1 MLSGDPE
8 HCCSHHRTILSMAEA
23 TASHLPHILRGIGIR
38 QVRLATGLVLF
49 AYITSHFI
57 NHALG
62 NISLSAMDDMLT
74 YHMLFWQSWPVL
86 IVFYG
91 SVLIHMGLGL
101 WALYV
106 RRQFRWIA
114 TEMVQL
120 LFGLSIPLLILA
132 HFIGTRLASPLF
144 GIQRDYPQVF
154 FSHWVANPE
163 NKWFMSVALVIAWV
177 HGCIG
182 LYFWLRTKSYF
193 KKISSLLLALAVIV
207 PTLALLGLYQGGRSV
222 IRASASP
229 EWRADN
235 LSRDKAGT
243 AAQQVLL
250 NRIIVDSQYGYLGL
264 IGLALAARGVR
275 ALLERRRGLIRLS
288 YGNGKT
294 VRIPRGLSVLE
305 ASTRF
310 NIPHSSACGGRARCS
325 TCRIRVVG
333 DCSHLPAPSNREAF
347 VLERV
352 GAGNDPAIR
361 LACQLRPQNDV
372 AFFQIFPAQGTASSA
387 SAIKPAHAGRERYV
401 VSMFVDM
408 RGSTKLAEQL
418 LPFDTVFIINRFLTA
433 VSQAVVECGGQPNQF
448 VGDGQL
454 ALFGLST
461 NPQTACRQAVEAAS
475 RIAVHVDA
483 LNEFLGDDVPEP
495 LRFGIGI
502 HGGEVIIGD
511 IGSEE
516 HTVFTALG
524 DPVNVAA
531 RLQDMTKALSCE
543 AIVSED
549 VLKTGNLTA
558 DSLPRV
564 EVPIRGRVE
573 PLVVYTAEKAAG
585 LSVLVADF
593 AVAAA

>member
-1 MLSGDPE
+1 
-8 HCCSHHRTILSMAEA
+8 MAE
-23 TASHLPHILRGIGIR
+23 TAASPLPRFLRGIGIR
-38 QVRLATGLVLF
+38 QVRLATGLILF
-49 AYITSHFI
+49 AYLISHFT

-62 NISLSAMDDMLT
+62 NISLSAMDDALV

-91 SVLIHMGLGL
+91 AVLTHLGLGI
-101 WALYV
+101 WALYA
-106 RRQFRWIA
+106 RRQFRWTTIEL
-114 TEMVQL
+114 TQL
-120 LFGLSIPLLILA
+120 VFGLSIPA
-132 HFIGTRLASPLF
+132 FVIGHLVGVRIAAPLF
-144 GIQRDYPQVF
+144 GHEKDYPQVF
-154 FSHWVANPE
+154 FAYWVFRPHL
-163 NKWFMSVALVIAWV
+163 KWMMYALLVLSWV

-182 LYFWLRTKSYF
+182 IYFWVRTKPYF
-193 KKISSLLLALAVIV
+193 RKISSLLLALAVIL
-207 PTLALLGLYQGGRSV
+207 PTLSLLGLYQAGRTV
-222 IRASASP
+222 ERASAAP

-235 LSRDKAGT
+235 LSRDKVGT
-243 AAQQVLL
+243 SADQAVIEQIASYSL
-250 NRIIVDSQYGYLGL
+250 YGYFGL
-264 IGLALAARGVR
+264 IGLTLAARGVR
-275 ALLERRRGLIRLS
+275 ALAERRRGLVRLS

-294 VRIPRGLSVLE
+294 VRVPIGLSVLE

-310 NIPHSSACGGRARCS
+310 NIPHSSVCGGRARCS
-325 TCRIRVVG
+325 TCRIRVIG
-333 DCSHLPAPSNREAF
+333 DCSALPEPSNRETF

-352 GAGNDPAIR
+352 GAGHDPAIR
-361 LACQLRPQNDV
+361 LACQLRPRTDV
-372 AFFQIFPAQGTASSA
+372 SFFQIFPAHTTASSA
-387 SAIKPAHAGRERYV
+387 AAIKPALPGRERYV

-461 NPQTACRQAVEAAS
+461 NPQTACRQAIEAAS
-475 RIAVHVDA
+475 RIAIHVDA
-483 LNEFLGDDVPEP
+483 LNEFLGNDVPEP

-524 DPVNVAA
+524 DSVNVAA

-543 AIVSED
+543 VVVSGD
-549 VLKTGNLTA
+549 VLKTAHVSVG
-558 DSLPRV
+558 DLPQI

-573 PLVVYTAEKAAG
+573 PLIVYTVKKAG
-585 LSVLVADF
+585 MLSDMVADF

>member
-1 MLSGDPE
+1 
-8 HCCSHHRTILSMAEA
+8 MAE
-23 TASHLPHILRGIGIR
+23 TAASPLAHALRGIGIR

-49 AYITSHFI
+49 AYIVSHFAI
-57 NHALG
+57 HALG
-62 NISLSAMDDMLT
+62 NISLGTLDDALY
-74 YHMLFWQSWPVL
+74 YHAWFWQSWPVL
-86 IVFYG
+86 VLLYG
-91 SVLIHMGLGL
+91 SVLIHLGLGI
-101 WALYV
+101 WALYA
-106 RRQFRWIA
+106 RRQFRWTGIEL
-114 TEMVQL
+114 TQL
-120 LFGLSIPLLILA
+120 VFGLSIPA
-132 HFIGTRLASPLF
+132 FIISHVIGVRLAAPLF
-144 GIQRDYPQVF
+144 GHEKDYPQVF
-154 FSHWVANPE
+154 FAYWVFRPQMQWMMYAVLLIS
-163 NKWFMSVALVIAWV
+163 WI

-182 LYFWLRTKSYF
+182 IYFWMRAKPYF
-193 KKISSLLLALAVIV
+193 RAVAPWLLALAVIL
-207 PTLALLGLYQGGRSV
+207 PTISMLGLYQGGRAV
-222 IRASASP
+222 QRASGSP

-235 LSRDKAGT
+235 LSREKVGT
-243 AAQQVLL
+243 ATEQASLELISSAVL
-250 NRIIVDSQYGYLGL
+250 YGYFGL
-264 IGLALAARGVR
+264 IGFALVARGVR
-275 ALLERRRGLIRLS
+275 AMVERRRGLVRLS

-294 VRIPRGLSVLE
+294 VRVPIGLSVLE

-310 NIPHSSACGGRARCS
+310 NIPHSSVCGGRARCS
-325 TCRIRVVG
+325 TCRIRIIG
-333 DCSHLPAPSNREAF
+333 DCSQLPTPSNREAF

-361 LACQLRPQNDV
+361 LACQLRPRADV
-372 AFFQIFPAQGTASSA
+372 AFFQIFPANTAASSA
-387 SAIKPAHAGRERYV
+387 TAIKPAHAGRERYI

-454 ALFGLST
+454 ALFGLSAD
-461 NPQTACRQAVEAAS
+461 PQTACRQAIEAAA

-483 LNEFLGDDVPEP
+483 LNEFLGDDVPQP

-502 HGGEVIIGD
+502 HGGDVIIGD

-543 AIVSED
+543 VIVSEN
-549 VLKTGNLTA
+549 VLKTAHLEPGDLH
-558 DSLPRV
+558 RI

-573 PLVVYTAEKAAG
+573 PLVVYTVEKAAA
-585 LSVLVADF
+585 LSDMTADF

>member
-1 MLSGDPE
+1 
-8 HCCSHHRTILSMAEA
+8 MAE
-23 TASHLPHILRGIGIR
+23 TSASPLPRFLRGIGIR
-38 QVRLATGLVLF
+38 QVRLATGLILF
-49 AYITSHFI
+49 AYLISHFT

-62 NISLSAMDDMLT
+62 NISLSAMDDALV

-91 SVLIHMGLGL
+91 AVLTHLGLGI
-101 WALYV
+101 WALYA
-106 RRQFRWIA
+106 RRQFRWTAIEL
-114 TEMVQL
+114 TQL
-120 LFGLSIPLLILA
+120 VFGLSIPM
-132 HFIGTRLASPLF
+132 FVIGHLVGVRIAAPLF
-144 GIQRDYPQVF
+144 GHEKDYPQVVF
-154 FSHWVANPE
+154 AYWVFRPHL
-163 NKWFMSVALVIAWV
+163 KWMMYALLVLSWV

-182 LYFWLRTKSYF
+182 IYFWVRTKPYF
-193 KKISSLLLALAVIV
+193 RKISSLLLALAVIL
-207 PTLALLGLYQGGRSV
+207 PTLSLLGLYQAGRTV
-222 IRASASP
+222 ERASAAP

-235 LSRDKAGT
+235 LSRDKVGT
-243 AAQQVLL
+243 SADQAVIEQIASYSL
-250 NRIIVDSQYGYLGL
+250 YGYFGL
-264 IGLALAARGVR
+264 IGLTLAARGVR
-275 ALLERRRGLIRLS
+275 ALVERRRGLVRLS

-294 VRIPRGLSVLE
+294 VRVPIGLSVLE

-310 NIPHSSACGGRARCS
+310 NIPHSSVCGGRARCS
-325 TCRIRVVG
+325 TCRIRVIG
-333 DCSHLPAPSNREAF
+333 DCSALPEPSNRETF

-352 GAGNDPAIR
+352 GAGHDPAIR
-361 LACQLRPQNDV
+361 LACQLRPRTDV
-372 AFFQIFPAQGTASSA
+372 SFFQIFPAHTSASSA
-387 SAIKPAHAGRERYV
+387 ATIKPALPGRERYV

-461 NPQTACRQAVEAAS
+461 NPQTACRQAIEAAS
-475 RIAVHVDA
+475 RIAIHVDA
-483 LNEFLGDDVPEP
+483 LNEFLGNDVPEP

-524 DPVNVAA
+524 DSVNVAA

-543 AIVSED
+543 AVVSGD
-549 VLKTGNLTA
+549 VLKTAHLSVGDL
-558 DSLPRV
+558 LQI

-573 PLVVYTAEKAAG
+573 PLIVYTVKKAG
-585 LSVLVADF
+585 MLSDMVADF

>member
-1 MLSGDPE
+1 
-8 HCCSHHRTILSMAEA
+8 MAES
-23 TASHLPHILRGIGIR
+23 TASHLPRILRGIGIR
-38 QVRLATGLVLF
+38 QIRLATGLVLF
-49 AYITSHFI
+49 AYVLSHFS

-62 NISLSAMDDMLT
+62 NISLGAMDAALY
-74 YHMLFWQSWPVL
+74 YHALLWQSWPMVVL
-86 IVFYG
+86 LYG
-91 SVLIHMGLGL
+91 SVAIHVGLGL
-101 WALYV
+101 WALYA
-106 RRQFRWIA
+106 RRHFRWTGIEL
-114 TEMVQL
+114 TQL
-120 LFGLSIPLLILA
+120 LFGLSIPV
-132 HFIGTRLASPLF
+132 FIISHVIGVRLAAALF
-144 GIQRDYPQVF
+144 AHQKDYPQVF
-154 FSHWVANPE
+154 FAYWVFRPE
-163 NKWFMSVALVIAWV
+163 MQWTMYAVLLVSWV

-182 LYFWLRTKSYF
+182 IYFWVRSKPF
-193 KKISSLLLALAVIV
+193 FRKISSLLLALAVIL
-207 PTLALLGLYQGGRSV
+207 PTLSMLGLYQGGRAV
-222 IRASASP
+222 QRASAAP

-235 LSRDKAGT
+235 LSLDKVGT
-243 AAQQVLL
+243 GAEQTSLEQISSAVL
-250 NRIIVDSQYGYLGL
+250 YGYFGL

-275 ALLERRRGLIRLS
+275 ALVERRRGLVRLS

-294 VRIPRGLSVLE
+294 VRVPVGLSVLE

-325 TCRIRVVG
+325 TCRIRVIG
-333 DCSHLPAPSNREAF
+333 DCSHLPAPSNRETF

-352 GAGNDPAIR
+352 GAGGDPAIR
-361 LACQLRPQNDV
+361 LACQLRPRTDV
-372 AFFQIFPAQGTASSA
+372 AFFQIFPAQAGASSA
-387 SAIKPAHAGRERYV
+387 ATVKPAHPGRERYV

-433 VSQAVVECGGQPNQF
+433 VSQAVVECGGQPNQL

-454 ALFGLST
+454 ALFGLAT
-461 NPQTACRQAVEAAS
+461 NPQTACRQAIEAAS
-475 RIAVHVDA
+475 RIAIHVDA
-483 LNEFLGDDVPEP
+483 LNEFLGNDVPEP
-495 LRFGIGI
+495 LRFGLGV

-524 DPVNVAA
+524 DSVNVAA

-543 AIVSED
+543 AIISED
-549 VLKTGNLTA
+549 ILKTANLAAGNLH
-558 DSLPRV
+558 RV

-573 PLVVYTAEKAAG
+573 PLVVYTAEKAAA

>member
-1 MLSGDPE
+1 
-8 HCCSHHRTILSMAEA
+8 MAE
-23 TASHLPHILRGIGIR
+23 TSASPLPRFLRGIGIR
-38 QVRLATGLVLF
+38 QVRLATGLILF
-49 AYITSHFI
+49 AYLISHFT

-62 NISLSAMDDMLT
+62 NISLSAMDDALV

-91 SVLIHMGLGL
+91 AVLTHLGLGI
-101 WALYV
+101 WALYA
-106 RRQFRWIA
+106 RRQFRWTAIEL
-114 TEMVQL
+114 TQL
-120 LFGLSIPLLILA
+120 IFGLSIPM
-132 HFIGTRLASPLF
+132 FVIGHLVGVRIATPLF
-144 GIQRDYPQVF
+144 GHEKDYPQVVF
-154 FSHWVANPE
+154 AYWVFRPHL
-163 NKWFMSVALVIAWV
+163 KWMMYALLVLSWV

-182 LYFWLRTKSYF
+182 IYFWVRTKPYF
-193 KKISSLLLALAVIV
+193 RKISSLLLALAVIL
-207 PTLALLGLYQGGRSV
+207 PTLSLLGLYQAGRTV
-222 IRASASP
+222 ERASAAP

-235 LSRDKAGT
+235 LSRDKVGT
-243 AAQQVLL
+243 SADQAVIEQIASYSL
-250 NRIIVDSQYGYLGL
+250 YGYFGL
-264 IGLALAARGVR
+264 IGLTLAARGVR
-275 ALLERRRGLIRLS
+275 ALVERRRGLVRLS

-294 VRIPRGLSVLE
+294 VRVPIGLSVLE

-310 NIPHSSACGGRARCS
+310 NIPHSSVCGGRARCS
-325 TCRIRVVG
+325 TCRIRVIG
-333 DCSHLPAPSNREAF
+333 DCSALPEPSNRETF

-352 GAGNDPAIR
+352 GAGHDPAIR
-361 LACQLRPQNDV
+361 LACQLRPRTDV
-372 AFFQIFPAQGTASSA
+372 SFFQIFPAHTSASSA
-387 SAIKPAHAGRERYV
+387 ATIKPALPGRERYV

-408 RGSTKLAEQL
+408 RGSTKLAEKL

-461 NPQTACRQAVEAAS
+461 NPQTACRQAIEAAS
-475 RIAVHVDA
+475 RIAIHVDA
-483 LNEFLGDDVPEP
+483 LNEFLGHDVPEP

-524 DPVNVAA
+524 DSVNVAA

-543 AIVSED
+543 VVVSGD
-549 VLKTGNLTA
+549 VLKTAHVSVG
-558 DSLPRV
+558 DLPQI
-564 EVPIRGRVE
+564 EVLIRGRVE
-573 PLVVYTAEKAAG
+573 PLIVYTVKKAG
-585 LSVLVADF
+585 MLSDMVADF

>member
-1 MLSGDPE
+1 
-8 HCCSHHRTILSMAEA
+8 MAE
-23 TASHLPHILRGIGIR
+23 TAASPLPRFLRGIGIR
-38 QVRLATGLVLF
+38 QVRLATGLILF
-49 AYITSHFI
+49 AYLISHFA

-62 NISLSAMDDMLT
+62 NISLAATDEALV
-74 YHMLFWQSWPVL
+74 YHMLFWQSWPIL

-91 SVLIHMGLGL
+91 AVLTHLSLGI
-101 WALYV
+101 WALYA
-106 RRQFRWIA
+106 RRQFRWTAIEL
-114 TEMVQL
+114 TQL
-120 LFGLSIPLLILA
+120 VFGLSIPVFVIGHLIGVRIA
-132 HFIGTRLASPLF
+132 APMF
-144 GIQRDYPQVF
+144 GHEKEYPQVF
-154 FSHWVANPE
+154 FAYWVFRPHL
-163 NKWFMSVALVIAWV
+163 KWMMYAVLVLSWV

-182 LYFWLRTKSYF
+182 IYFWVRTKPYF
-193 KKISSLLLALAVIV
+193 RKISSLLLALAVIL
-207 PTLALLGLYQGGRSV
+207 PTLSLLGLYQAGKAV
-222 IRASASP
+222 ERASAAP

-235 LSRDKAGT
+235 LSRDKVGT
-243 AAQQVLL
+243 SADQAKIEQ
-250 NRIIVDSQYGYLGL
+250 IVSYTLYGYFAL

-275 ALLERRRGLIRLS
+275 TLVERRRGLVRLS

-294 VRIPRGLSVLE
+294 VRVPIGLSVLE

-310 NIPHSSACGGRARCS
+310 NIPHSSVCGGRARCS
-325 TCRIRVVG
+325 TCRIRVIG
-333 DCSHLPAPSNREAF
+333 DCSALPEPSNRETF

-352 GAGNDPAIR
+352 GAGHDPAIR
-361 LACQLRPQNDV
+361 LACQLRPRTDV
-372 AFFQIFPAQGTASSA
+372 SFFQIFPAHTTAA
-387 SAIKPAHAGRERYV
+387 SAATIKPALPGRERYV

-461 NPQTACRQAVEAAS
+461 NPQTACRQAIEAAS
-475 RIAVHVDA
+475 RIAIHVDA
-483 LNEFLGDDVPEP
+483 LNEFLGNDVPEP

-524 DPVNVAA
+524 DSVNVAA

-543 AIVSED
+543 AVVSED
-549 VLKTGNLTA
+549 VLKTGHLA
-558 DSLPRV
+558 AGDLPQI

-573 PLVVYTAEKAAG
+573 PLVVYTVKKAG
-585 LSVLVADF
+585 MLSDMAADF

>member
-1 MLSGDPE
+1 
-8 HCCSHHRTILSMAEA
+8 MAE
-23 TASHLPHILRGIGIR
+23 TAASPFIQALRGIGLR

-49 AYITSHFI
+49 AYIVSHFT

-62 NISLSAMDDMLT
+62 NISVGVMDEALYYHAMV
-74 YHMLFWQSWPVL
+74 WQSWPVL
-86 IVFYG
+86 IVLYG
-91 SVLIHMGLGL
+91 SVLIHLGLGL
-101 WALYV
+101 WALYA
-106 RRQFRWIA
+106 RRHFRW
-114 TEMVQL
+114 TGVELTQL
-120 LFGLSIPLLILA
+120 IFGLSIPV
-132 HFIGTRLASPLF
+132 FIISHVIGVRLAAPLF
-144 GIQRDYPQVF
+144 GHEKDYPQVF
-154 FSHWVANPE
+154 FAYWVYRPQMQWPMYA
-163 NKWFMSVALVIAWV
+163 VLVIAWV

-182 LYFWLRTKSYF
+182 IYFWVRAKPYF
-193 KKISSLLLALAVIV
+193 RKISSLLLALAVV
-207 PTLALLGLYQGGRSV
+207 LPTLSLLGLYQGGRAV
-222 IRASASP
+222 QRASAAP

-235 LSRDKAGT
+235 LSREKVGT
-243 AAQQVLL
+243 ADEQTTLEQISSAVL
-250 NRIIVDSQYGYLGL
+250 YGYFGL
-264 IGLALAARGVR
+264 IGFALLARGVR
-275 ALLERRRGLIRLS
+275 ALVERRRGLVRLS

-294 VRIPRGLSVLE
+294 VRVPIGLSVLE

-310 NIPHSSACGGRARCS
+310 NIPHSSVCGGRARCS

-333 DCSHLPAPSNREAF
+333 DHSHLPAPSNRETF
-347 VLERV
+347 VLDRV
-352 GAGNDPAIR
+352 GTGGDPAVR
-361 LACQLRPQNDV
+361 LACQLRPRTDLS
-372 AFFQIFPAQGTASSA
+372 FFQIFPAQTTSSGT
-387 SAIKPAHAGRERYV
+387 AIKPAHPGSERYV

-408 RGSTKLAEQL
+408 RGSTKLAERH

-454 ALFGLST
+454 ALFGLSA
-461 NPQTACRQAVEAAS
+461 NPQTACRQAIEAAS

-483 LNEFLGDDVPEP
+483 LNAFLGDDIPEP

-543 AIVSED
+543 AIMSEA
-549 VLKTGNLTA
+549 VLKTANLPAGNMQ
-558 DSLPRV
+558 RV

-573 PLVVYTAEKAAG
+573 PMIVYTAEKAAM
-585 LSVLVADF
+585 LSALAADF

>member
-1 MLSGDPE
+1 MTESP
-8 HCCSHHRTILSMAEA
+8 SSPVRQY
-23 TASHLPHILRGIGIR
+23 LRGIGIR
-38 QVRLATGLVLF
+38 QVRLATGVVLF
-49 AYITSHFI
+49 AYIASHFT

-62 NISLSAMDDMLT
+62 NISLRALNDMLT
-74 YHMLFWQSWPVL
+74 YQMLFWQSWPVL

-91 SVLIHMGLGL
+91 AVLIHMGLGL
-101 WALYV
+101 WALYS
-106 RRQFRWIA
+106 RRQFRWTAIEV
-114 TEMVQL
+114 TQL
-120 LFGLSIPLLILA
+120 MFGLSIPLLIML
-132 HFIGTRLASPLF
+132 HFVGTRLSSPLL
-144 GIQRDYPQVF
+144 GIERDYPQVF
-154 FSHWVANPE
+154 FTYWIAKPNGR
-163 NKWFMSVALVIAWV
+163 WLMYAALVISWV

-182 LYFWLRTKSYF
+182 LYFWFKSKPYF
-193 KKISSLLLALAVIV
+193 RKISSLLLALAVML
-207 PTLALLGLYQGGRSV
+207 PTLALLGLYQGGRV
-222 IRASASP
+222 IERASASP

-235 LSRDKAGT
+235 LSVEKVGT
-243 AAQQVLL
+243 PAEQALL
-250 NRIIVDSQYGYLGL
+250 VQITSYAEYGYLGL
-264 IGLALAARGVR
+264 IGLAVVARGIR

-294 VRIPRGLSVLE
+294 IRVPVGLSVLE

-310 NIPHSSACGGRARCS
+310 NIPHSSVCGGRARCS
-325 TCRIRVVG
+325 TCRIRIVG
-333 DCSHLPAPSNREAF
+333 DCSELPEPSNREAF

-352 GAGNDPAIR
+352 GTGGDPAIR
-361 LACQLRPQNDV
+361 LACQLRPKTDL
-372 AFFQIFPAQGTASSA
+372 AFFQIFPPNTSISEMKKGGSVHPG
-387 SAIKPAHAGRERYV
+387 KERYV

-454 ALFGLST
+454 ALFGLSAT
-461 NPQTACRQAVEAAS
+461 PQTACRQAIEAAA

-483 LNEFLGDDVPEP
+483 LNEFLGGDVPEP

-511 IGSEE
+511 IGSQQ

-524 DPVNVAA
+524 DSVNVAA

-543 AIVSED
+543 VVLSQDI
-549 VLKTGNLTA
+549 LKTGA
-558 DSLPRV
+558 MPAGDLPQA

-573 PLVVYTAEKAAG
+573 PLVVYTVTKAG
-585 LSVLVADF
+585 MLSALTADF

>member
-1 MLSGDPE
+1 
-8 HCCSHHRTILSMAEA
+8 MAE
-23 TASHLPHILRGIGIR
+23 TAASPLPRFLRGIGIR

-49 AYITSHFI
+49 AYLISHFT

-62 NISLSAMDDMLT
+62 NISLGTMDDALY
-74 YHMLFWQSWPVL
+74 YHAMFWQSWPVL
-86 IVFYG
+86 VVLYG
-91 SVLIHMGLGL
+91 SVLIHLGLGI
-101 WALYV
+101 WALYA
-106 RRQFRWIA
+106 RRQFRWTSIEL
-114 TEMVQL
+114 TQL
-120 LFGLSIPLLILA
+120 VFGLSIPV
-132 HFIGTRLASPLF
+132 FIISHVIGVRLATPLY
-144 GIQRDYPQVF
+144 GHAKDYPQVF
-154 FSHWVANPE
+154 FAYWVFRPQMQWTMYA
-163 NKWFMSVALVIAWV
+163 VLLVSWI

-182 LYFWLRTKSYF
+182 IYFWVRTKPYF
-193 KKISSLLLALAVIV
+193 RKVSSLLLALAVIL
-207 PTLALLGLYQGGRSV
+207 PTLSMLGLYQGGRAV
-222 IRASASP
+222 QRASAAP

-235 LSRDKAGT
+235 LSRDKIGT
-243 AAQQVLL
+243 SAEQATLEQISSYTL
-250 NRIIVDSQYGYLGL
+250 YGYFGL
-264 IGLALAARGVR
+264 IGLALIARAVR
-275 ALLERRRGLIRLS
+275 VLVERRRGLIRLS

-294 VRIPRGLSVLE
+294 VRVPIGLSVLE

-310 NIPHSSACGGRARCS
+310 NIPHSSVCGGRARCS
-325 TCRIRVVG
+325 TCRIRIIG
-333 DCSHLPAPSNREAF
+333 DCSSLPEPSNRETF
-347 VLERV
+347 VLDRV
-352 GAGNDPAIR
+352 GAGGDPAIR
-361 LACQLRPQNDV
+361 LACQLRPHTDV
-372 AFFQIFPAQGTASSA
+372 AFFQIFPAHATASSA
-387 SAIKPAHAGRERYV
+387 ATIKPAQPGRERYV

-461 NPQTACRQAVEAAS
+461 NPQTACRQAIEAAS
-475 RIAVHVDA
+475 RIAIHVDA
-483 LNEFLGDDVPEP
+483 LNEFLGNDVPEP

-524 DPVNVAA
+524 DSVNVAA

-543 AIVSED
+543 VVVSED
-549 VLKTGNLTA
+549 VLKTGHLGPG
-558 DSLPRV
+558 DLPQV

-573 PLVVYTAEKAAG
+573 PLVVYTVKKAG
-585 LSVLVADF
+585 MLSDMVADF